1 MIKPIAMKKHRELK
15 MFKKS
20 KNQNHTQ
27 KWMKKIQSL
36 MIIELKNSNFI
47 NIKALFQQTVV
58 Y

>member
-20 KNQNHTQ
+20 KNQNHAQ

-47 NIKALFQQTVV
+47 NIKALFQQAIV